1 MLSKYQYYG
10 QGFRYDTYCYL
21 FFDLAK
27 KFRKEKKNT
36 KKYKRI
42 QMKKA
47 QKIVQVG
54 GEGPK

>member
-27 KFRKEKKNT
+27 KFRKEKKI
-36 KKYKRI
+36 KKI
-42 QMKKA
+42 QKDTN
-47 QKIVQVG
+47 
-54 GEGPK
+54 EESPEDCPSWW